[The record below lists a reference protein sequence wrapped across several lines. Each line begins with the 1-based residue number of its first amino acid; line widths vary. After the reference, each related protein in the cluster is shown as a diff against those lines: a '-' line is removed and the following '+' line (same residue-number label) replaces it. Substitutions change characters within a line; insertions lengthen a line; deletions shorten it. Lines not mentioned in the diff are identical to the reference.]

1 MKCAVIGGGAAGFFC
16 AIALAEENKNAEVT
30 IFESGNQFLRK
41 VKISGGGRCNVTH
54 ACFDPRELVKKYPRG
69 QKELMGA
76 FYTWQP
82 KDTVEWF
89 RNRGVQTKTEED
101 GRMFPVSDQSQSIID
116 CLKGEAKRLGIDL
129 KKGMAVKSIVHE
141 NSQFKLL
148 FSDGKIGEFQ
158 KVCFAIGSMKS
169 STLAKSFKNLDILFS
184 HWHPLYLLLIS
195 RMMN

>member
-16 AIALAEENKNAEVT
+16 AITLAEENKNAEVI
-30 IFESGNQFLRK
+30 IFDSGNQFLRK

-89 RNRGVQTKTEED
+89 RNRECKPKLKKTEEC
-101 GRMFPVSDQSQSIID
+101 FQLSDQSQSILD
-116 CLKGEAKRLGIDL
+116 CLKGEAKRL
-129 KKGMAVKSIVHE
+129 A
-141 NSQFKLL
+141 
-148 FSDGKIGEFQ
+148 
-158 KVCFAIGSMKS
+158 
-169 STLAKSFKNLDILFS
+169 
-184 HWHPLYLLLIS
+184 LI
-195 RMMN
+195 

>member
-1 MKCAVIGGGAAGFFC
+1 MKCVVIGGGAAGFFC
-16 AIALAEENKNAEVT
+16 AITLAEENKNAEVT
-30 IFESGNQFLRK
+30 IFDSGNQFLRK

-116 CLKGEAKRLGIDL
+116 CLKGE
-129 KKGMAVKSIVHE
+129 
-141 NSQFKLL
+141 
-148 FSDGKIGEFQ
+148 GKDW
-158 KVCFAIGSMKS
+158 V
-169 STLAKSFKNLDILFS
+169 
-184 HWHPLYLLLIS
+184 LI
-195 RMMN
+195 

>member
-1 MKCAVIGGGAAGFFC
+1 
-16 AIALAEENKNAEVT
+16 
-30 IFESGNQFLRK
+30 
-41 VKISGGGRCNVTH
+41 
-54 ACFDPRELVKKYPRG
+54 
-69 QKELMGA
+69 MGA

-148 FSDGKIGEFQ
+148 FSDGK
-158 KVCFAIGSMKS
+158 MRN
-169 STLAKSFKNLDILFS
+169 FKKFVLRLV
-184 HWHPLYLLLIS
+184 L
-195 RMMN
+195 